1 MSRRRRYL
9 VCYDIRDDRRLR
21 QVHQVAKSFGEPLQY
36 SVFVCDL
43 NRSERV
49 SLDLAFREYVDMSA
63 DSIVFVDLGETAGRG
78 AGAFEFLGYRP
89 FPLPRGGPT
98 IL

>member
-21 QVHQVAKSFGEPLQY
+21 QVHHVAKSFGEPLQF

-49 SLDLAFREYVDMSA
+49 SLDLAFREHVDLTV
-63 DSIVFVDLGETAGRG
+63 DSIVLVDLGEVAGRG
-78 AGAFEFLGYRP
+78 SGAFEFLGYRP
-89 FPLPRGGPT
+89 FPLPRSGPT